1 MFYGLHN
8 CEYFN
13 CGKLASWFHS
23 SSVNKDWIGTANFT
37 LFRKHVVFIFKIWYT
52 STLTALIS
60 KSYNISNNFFYTI
73 IQNIGIKILSVS
85 LNFAGRKL

>member
-13 CGKLASWFHS
+13 RGKLASWFLS

-52 STLTALIS
+52 LTALIS
-60 KSYNISNNFFYTI
+60 KSYNISNDFFYTI
-73 IQNIGIKILSVS
+73 IQNIGIKILSES
-85 LNFAGRKL
+85 LNFACRKL